1 MSGHSTLIRGPS
13 VEHYNAV
20 HDSGHNVDEIV
31 QQNAALGSEIN
42 RLRAQIE
49 ALELLVDTDTLTPLA
64 NRRAFTRRLEF
75 EIGQTARHQT
85 KTTIAFIDVNGL
97 KKINDQYGHV
107 AGDTAL
113 CHVADILLCSFR
125 ATDLVARIGGDEFAV
140 ILDHAGED
148 AIAARMEAL
157 GHRLADSPLDLE
169 GTPFPISLAWGLT
182 AIRGDDSVESA
193 ISRADAV
200 MYGSKA
206 GN

>member
-1 MSGHSTLIRGPS
+1 M
-13 VEHYNAV
+13 EHYNAV
-20 HDSGHNVDEIV
+20 HQNRQDVDEIV
-31 QQNAALGSEIN
+31 QQNAAFGSEIA

-49 ALELLVDTDTLTPLA
+49 ALQLLVDTDTLTPLA

-85 KTTIAFIDVNGL
+85 KTIIAFIDVNGL

-113 CHVADILLCSFR
+113 CHVADILLRSFR

-140 ILDHAGED
+140 ILDHGDED

-157 GHRLADSPLDLE
+157 GRCLADSPLDLD
-169 GTPFPISLAWGLT
+169 GTPFPIGLAWGLT
-182 AIRGDDSVESA
+182 AVRGDDSVESA
-193 ISRADAV
+193 IRRADAV
-200 MYGSKA
+200 MYGSKSA
-206 GN
+206 V